1 MSEGVCNPFVNFRSR
16 RFAVKLAIYQIHIGF
31 YHSQGVFPAFVAIE
45 LEIFHAARFYM
56 LKVERCF
63 SGIGKIIPQTGSGEK
78 WMFYSPNSEFFTNP
92 SILLHLS
99 R

>member
-1 MSEGVCNPFVNFRSR
+1 MPEGVCNPFVDFRSR
-16 RFAVKLAIYQIHIGF
+16 RFTVKLAIYQFHIGF
-31 YHSQGVFPAFVAIE
+31 HHPQGVFPASVAIE

-56 LKVERCF
+56 LKVESCF
-63 SGIGKIIPQTGSGEK
+63 SGIGKIIPQTASGEK